1 MAYKVHLVQE
11 ITLPVQE
18 YWLRIHRIYPL
29 PAELVQTQQYQLQQW
44 VQSVQNKTLEQH
56 FFQPEAR
63 TVPDNLT
70 IKLNFEKELQ
80 SVQYKKREERDS
92 TVVHL

>member
-29 PAELVQTQQYQLQQW
+29 PAKLVQTQQYQLQQW

-56 FFQPEAR
+56 FFPTRSKDGAR
-63 TVPDNLT
+63 QLDHQT
-70 IKLNFEKELQ
+70 KF
-80 SVQYKKREERDS
+80 
-92 TVVHL
+92 